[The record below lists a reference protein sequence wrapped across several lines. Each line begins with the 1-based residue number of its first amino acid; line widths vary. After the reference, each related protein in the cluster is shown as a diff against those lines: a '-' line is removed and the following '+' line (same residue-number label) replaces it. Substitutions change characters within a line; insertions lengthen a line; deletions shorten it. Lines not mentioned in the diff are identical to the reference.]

1 MNAKPQVEKELA
13 KVAKQFTEQPHLR
26 LLGSEAWVFPI
37 QLADVQMKTVVRSQM
52 DVLMKMILKILK
64 KLDVKEANEIGEL
77 LAVEAI
83 FVDHMLAL
91 LQQNKMVEKADGLY
105 QLTALG
111 SEHLTKG
118 TFVHDPTDEQID
130 LFYSPYHQEVLTHDY
145 EQQMIEDTDDLAEY
159 RIKQET
165 TQKDVT
171 SLDDNLLTQ
180 MILESGYEVLV
191 DDGQKQIDEI
201 TSIQLKE
208 TVPAICFEFHLHDT
222 TEDLVFIRVW
232 NTWTGSFDVAFETE
246 LNQKEASRLRKEYF
260 EQETDGIDKIATE

>member
-1 MNAKPQVEKELA
+1 MSVNPQVEKEMA
-13 KVAKQFTEQPHLR
+13 KVAKQFTEQPHMR

-77 LAVEAI
+77 LAVETI
-83 FVDHMLAL
+83 FIEHMLTL
-91 LQQNKMVEKADGLY
+91 LKQNKMVEKAEGLY
-105 QLTALG
+105 QLTPLG
-111 SEHLTKG
+111 TEHLNRG

-145 EQQMIEDTDDLAEY
+145 EQPMIEETDNLAEY
-159 RIKQET
+159 RIEQET

-171 SLDDNLLTQ
+171 SLDDDQMTQ
-180 MILESGYEVLV
+180 IILESGYEILV

-208 TVPAICFEFHLHDT
+208 TVPAVCFEFHVHDT

-246 LNQKEASRLRKEYF
+246 LNQKEASRLRKEYL
-260 EQETDGIDKIATE
+260 EQEIEADNKVIK